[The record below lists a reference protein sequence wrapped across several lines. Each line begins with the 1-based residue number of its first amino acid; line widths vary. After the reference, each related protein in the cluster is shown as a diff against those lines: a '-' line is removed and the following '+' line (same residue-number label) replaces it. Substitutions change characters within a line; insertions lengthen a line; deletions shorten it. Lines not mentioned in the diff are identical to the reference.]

1 MPGIHHRQPGPIV
14 AAFAD
19 DRITLEL
26 VLDGHHVHPDVA
38 ALTFESAPGRVALI
52 TDAMAAAAAADGDYR
67 LGSLNVSVRGGIALL
82 SGTETLAGSTL
93 TQDEALRIAVDRVG
107 LSWPDAVAAVT
118 AVPARAL
125 GHREP
130 LRPARARLRRGC
142 RGARRERPRHRRL
155 GRRQT
160 RLS

>member
-14 AAFAD
+14 AAFED
-19 DRITLEL
+19 ERVTLEL

-52 TDAMAAAAAADGDYR
+52 TDAMAAAAADDGDYR
-67 LGSLNVSVRGGIALL
+67 LGSLNVSVRGGVALL
-82 SGTETLAGSTL
+82 SGTQTLAGSTL
-93 TQDEALRIAVDRVG
+93 TQDVALRIAVDRVG

-125 GHREP
+125 RIEDRFGLLAPGYVADAVALDDAGHVTSVWAAGKH
-130 LRPARARLRRGC
+130 L
-142 RGARRERPRHRRL
+142 
-155 GRRQT
+155 T
-160 RLS
+160 